1 MSELQD
7 DIVIVPIEIRP
18 GLAVK
23 VALPANITQAEAEKV
38 AAVIIAYAPQET
50 TPG

>member
-1 MSELQD
+1 MTD

-23 VALPANITQAEAEKV
+23 VALPANITRTEAEKV
-38 AAVIIAYAPQET
+38 AAVIIAYAAPEET